1 MFIVYSIYIHRLD
14 GLLFF
19 FLLPFWKTRVLGKCP
34 NVLADKCHG
43 EYLRFPRFKLVIKW
57 EKAYQWGLSQLKNN
71 RNQVFF
77 LALSSIR
84 KKLRI
89 RKPVEERWLPYTHMY
104 IFTYI
109 SRVFTLSICMTL
121 DIPDGN
127 LLGATPNGF
136 KYFLYLFLANGIFDF
151 V

>member
-34 NVLADKCHG
+34 NELADKCHG

-77 LALSSIR
+77 FGLIKH
-84 KKLRI
+84 KKKIENKKTGWGEMATIYTYVHIYINFKSFYSEHLYDFGYS
-89 RKPVEERWLPYTHMY
+89 RWESVGSHTKWL
-104 IFTYI
+104 
-109 SRVFTLSICMTL
+109 
-121 DIPDGN
+121 
-127 LLGATPNGF
+127 
-136 KYFLYLFLANGIFDF
+136 
-151 V
+151 